1 MSNGFVP
8 GVFWGVVVSA
18 TCLVIA
24 SQSDKVVD
32 LSPEPM
38 VEASD
43 ADGTAMEGSES
54 ERVSDAGPEGGEET
68 EPAQSEEGAAEEVA
82 EEAPAD
88 DSKAEADEVT
98 DMQAGDGTE
107 EAVETPEPDAGEE
120 DGAEEAPDAGTDTDA
135 GAEESRDVAPPSD
148 PEDSAGTDVASD
160 VAEDESVATP
170 GDTATVDGES
180 EEAIVA
186 AAETDSAEDAPV
198 VADAEPAGDPTPV
211 VQTDTA
217 EAAPAD
223 TGTVPD
229 QAAATEVAEDA
240 EAEPDTPPV
249 IVLDAPNT
257 LREPDGGIG
266 DLAENVTTNRLPRI
280 GDTEEVAE
288 TPVEPATDTPAIE
301 RNAVPF
307 EAEPGVPLLSVV
319 LVDDPSLRPTVDK
332 FADFPMPLTIAVDP
346 LQPDAAKVAEIYRAA
361 GHEVAVLT
369 PLADGALPGDV
380 AESFEVFLSA
390 VPQAVAVMDLPQA
403 LLQANRARATQV
415 STILQRSGHGLIT
428 YDRGFNSGV
437 QIAEGDGV
445 PAKLVFRVFDNG
457 TQNLEAMR
465 QVLDNSVLGAGQQGA
480 AILVGRAREESLQAL
495 AEWVLGT
502 RGASVSPAPVSAALK
517 R

>member
-1 MSNGFVP
+1 MSSGFVP

-32 LSPEPM
+32 LSPEP
-38 VEASD
+38 VEEAEAAETD
-43 ADGTAMEGSES
+43 AAIDTEEGATG
-54 ERVSDAGPEGGEET
+54 DAG
-68 EPAQSEEGAAEEVA
+68 SEEGEATQPADLDEGATEEPAEET
-82 EEAPAD
+82 PAD
-88 DSKAEADEVT
+88 ASAAEADEAT
-98 DMQAGDGTE
+98 DSQTEDSAE
-107 EAVETPEPDAGEE
+107 EAVETPDPDAGEE
-120 DGAEEAPDAGTDTDA
+120 EGVEEAPDAGADTDA
-135 GAEESRDVAPPSD
+135 GEEESRDVAPQAES
-148 PEDSAGTDVASD
+148 EDGAGTDVASD
-160 VAEDESVATP
+160 VAEEETVAAQE
-170 GDTATVDGES
+170 DTVAVEA
-180 EEAIVA
+180 EEAEVTVS
-186 AAETDSAEDAPV
+186 ET
-198 VADAEPAGDPTPV
+198 EPAGETPTV
-211 VQTDTA
+211 AETGSA
-217 EAAPAD
+217 EAAPAVAE
-223 TGTVPD
+223 TAPD
-229 QAAATEVAEDA
+229 QPATTELAEDT

-257 LREPDGGIG
+257 LREPDGEIG

-288 TPVEPATDTPAIE
+288 TAGEPATDTPAIE

-319 LVDDPSLRPTVDK
+319 LVDDPALRPSVDK

-369 PLADGALPGDV
+369 PLADGALPEDV
-380 AESFEVFLSA
+380 AEAFEVFLAA
-390 VPQAVAVMDLPQA
+390 VPQAVAVMDLPEA

-445 PAKLVFRVFDNG
+445 PAKLVFRVFDSG

-465 QVLDNSVLGAGQQGA
+465 QVLDNSVLGAGQQGT
-480 AILVGRAREESLQAL
+480 AILVGQAREESLQAL

-502 RGASVSPAPVSAALK
+502 RGASVSPAPVSAVLK
-517 R
+517 P